1 MKYHALRYAQAT
13 MKEATLLTITV
24 SHVNHMDL
32 FIDSHGTAVDVERK
46 KKLKEDRVEE
56 LFKRNQ
62 KYMLR
67 HFGCTTYDELVD
79 KMKQ

>member
-13 MKEATLLTITV
+13 MKEDTLLTITV

-32 FIDSHGTAVDVERK
+32 FIDSNGTAVDVERK
-46 KKLKEDRVEE
+46 KKLKEDRVKE
-56 LFKRNQ
+56 LFQREKE
-62 KYMLR
+62 YMLR
-67 HFGCTTYDELVD
+67 HFGCTTYDELVN